1 MKYVTKAGIISSRA
15 NAAMMFG
22 ASTFAALS
30 QFENKAT
37 EYPRFRVN
45 LSLAHR
51 LHDSSQ
57 FRRRRGELMLR
68 LDDLIRDL
76 RYGLRLAR
84 NAKLVSIAVV
94 LTLAVGIGINSGI
107 FTLINGMVLRPR
119 TNDSPSTFAR
129 LYAQYWSRGNPR
141 DAGGQFSVA
150 DYRAI
155 QSDSQSLQELA
166 AWRAEHLIVGQDST
180 STFAIEVSCN
190 FFSVYGLTQPKLGRL
205 FRADEC
211 APKTEAL
218 VVILSE
224 EEWRDRFA
232 ADANIVGSKILLNR
246 EPFTVVGI
254 VPADFAGRLRGPGV
268 WVPYTL
274 QHRLSGNDD
283 IFRAD
288 KTPALWLE
296 GRLRSGKTR
305 DQLAAEANVIVS
317 RVPLADPNLKQRVLV
332 TSGALIEDPG
342 IREKSFWILLIIFT
356 GALLLLLVSCASG
369 AVLLL
374 SRAAARQQEIAVR
387 LSLGAAPRRVVRQ
400 LLCENLLLAAAAGV
414 LGTLIA
420 LRVPHVFQLLLP
432 QMPHYRFTLDLH
444 IFSYVSMATL
454 VTAIVSG
461 MVPAAECMR
470 QDVWTALKGHGPTM
484 RAGRIRWNAADL
496 LVAVQVSLCVVLMVV
511 SAMFSRAV
519 LLILNMEPGFET
531 RHVLTIP
538 FRLSPDR
545 YGSAQVEAFY
555 QNLQEQLADL
565 PMVDAVAISSITPL
579 ASDFGQANSG
589 PGFRSPGQTSE
600 QSHGAMVRIVS
611 QGYFRAVDIPILHG
625 EEFENTSSADNEV
638 IVSQSFAAAF
648 WPAQDPVGQ
657 VVISPEGKRLRV
669 IGVARDTRTA
679 YTEEPD
685 DPCIYMLRRTP
696 LRGDLVIVRFRGD
709 AAPVSAAVKR
719 VVRDLDTETLALP
732 STLRADI
739 ASTAEQLWTL
749 GEMLLFVAFVAAV
762 LAIVGI
768 YGVVGYS
775 VTRRTREY
783 GIRAAL
789 GATPHELMRLVFASG
804 IQPVLAGTA
813 VGVVFAAMFSLGLVA
828 SLRNAPI
835 PLRITNPIPYAVV
848 CATLIASA
856 MAAML
861 RHARRAAA
869 IEPLLAL
876 REE

>member
-1 MKYVTKAGIISSRA
+1 
-15 NAAMMFG
+15 
-22 ASTFAALS
+22 
-30 QFENKAT
+30 
-37 EYPRFRVN
+37 
-45 LSLAHR
+45 
-51 LHDSSQ
+51 
-57 FRRRRGELMLR
+57 MLW

-76 RYGLRLAR
+76 RYGIRLAR

-94 LTLAVGIGINSGI
+94 LTLATGIGINSGI
-107 FTLINGMVLRPR
+107 FTLINGLVLRPR
-119 TNDSPSTFAR
+119 TDYSPSTFAR

-166 AWRAEHLIVGQDST
+166 AWRAEHLIVEQDST
-180 STFAIEVSCN
+180 STLAIEVSCN
-190 FFSVYGLTQPKLGRL
+190 FFSVYGLTQPKIGRL
-205 FRADEC
+205 FRPDEC
-211 APKTEAL
+211 APKSGGL

-232 ADANIVGSKILLNR
+232 ADPNILGKKLLLNR

-254 VPADFAGRLRGPGV
+254 VPADFAGRLRGPGI

-296 GRLRSGKTR
+296 GRLLPGKTR

-342 IREKSFWILLIIFT
+342 IREKSLWILLLIFT

-374 SRAAARQQEIAVR
+374 SRAVARQQEIAVR
-387 LSLGAAPRRVVRQ
+387 LSLGAARKRVVRQ
-400 LLCENLLLAAAAGV
+400 LLCENLLLAGAAGI

-420 LRVPHVFQLLLP
+420 LQVPRVFQKLVP
-432 QMPHYRFTLDLH
+432 QMPHYRFTLDWH
-444 IFSYVSMATL
+444 IFSYVTVATL
-454 VTAIVSG
+454 VTTIISG
-461 MVPAAECMR
+461 MMPAAECMR
-470 QDVWTALKGHGPTM
+470 QDVWTSLKGHRPTL
-484 RAGRIRWNAADL
+484 RAGRTRWNPADF
-496 LVAVQVSLCVVLMVV
+496 LVVVQVSLCVVLMVI

-519 LLILNMEPGFET
+519 LLILHTEPGFET
-531 RHVLTIP
+531 LHVLTIP

-545 YGSAQVEAFY
+545 YGTGQAEVFY
-555 QNLQEQLADL
+555 RNLEEQLADL
-565 PMVDAVAISSITPL
+565 PMVDAVATSSITPL
-579 ASDFGQANSG
+579 ASDVGQANSG

-600 QSHGAMVRIVS
+600 QSHNAMVRVVS
-611 QGYFRAVDIPILHG
+611 EGYFHALDIPILHG
-625 EEFENTSSADNEV
+625 EQFENTSSADEV
-638 IVSQSFAAAF
+638 IVTQSFAAAF
-648 WPAQDPVGQ
+648 WAQDPVGQ
-657 VVISPEGKRLRV
+657 IVISPEGKRLRV
-669 IGVARDTRTA
+669 IGVARDTRTH
-679 YTEEPD
+679 YTDEPD
-685 DPCIYMLRRTP
+685 GPCIYVLRRTP
-696 LRGDLVIVRFRGD
+696 ARGDLVLVRFRRD
-709 AAPVSAAVKR
+709 VAPVSAAVKR
-719 VVRDLDTETLALP
+719 VVHDLDPEILALP

-739 ASTAEQLWTL
+739 DNTAEQLWTL

-762 LAIVGI
+762 LAVVGI

-789 GATPHELMRLVFASG
+789 GATPRELMRLVFASG
-804 IQPVLAGTA
+804 LQPVLAGTA
-813 VGVVFAAMFSLGLVA
+813 VGVLFAAMFSIALIA
-828 SLRNAPI
+828 SLREAHL
-835 PLRITNPIPYAVV
+835 PLSTSNPIPYAMV
-848 CATLIASA
+848 CATLITSA
-856 MAAML
+856 LVAML

-869 IEPLLAL
+869 IEPLTAL